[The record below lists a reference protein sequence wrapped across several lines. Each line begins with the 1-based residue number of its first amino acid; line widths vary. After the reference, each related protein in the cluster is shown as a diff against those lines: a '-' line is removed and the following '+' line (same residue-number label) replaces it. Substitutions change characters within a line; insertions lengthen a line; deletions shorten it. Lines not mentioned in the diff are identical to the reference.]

1 MLELYNVLWVIP
13 GVIFIYLY
21 NRSRP
26 NDSISLSGWP
36 YIFLLVFIA
45 ILTWLPAEAIVENDF
60 WLSNFSI
67 QFLCIGHKTTTLLIA
82 IAISF
87 ILFLISKLKPV
98 ERLIFPSA
106 HDNFYKKCIEWENE
120 EILLTLKN
128 EKTYIGILW
137 KYPDNPKSR
146 HESQTISIIPLISG
160 HREKE
165 TKKVIWNTHYPEY
178 KDKSDFLNMEVIIP
192 RAEIITFGKFN
203 KETFDHFYK
212 DKSARRS
219 FTSWFSYLL

>member
-106 HDNFYKKCIEWENE
+106 HDNFYKKCIEWENK

-128 EKTYIGILW
+128 GKAYHAILW
-137 KYPDNPKSR
+137 KYPENPKSR
-146 HESQTISIIPLISG
+146 HESQTISIAPCISG
-160 HREKE
+160 YRDEM
-165 TKKVIWNTHYPEY
+165 TKKVIWNTYYPKY
-178 KDKSDFLNMEVIIP
+178 KSKIDFTDREIIIP
-192 RAEIITFGKFN
+192 RSEIVTFGKFN
-203 KETFDHFYK
+203 KEVFKHFYSN
-212 DKSARRS
+212 DDISNKS
-219 FTSWFSYLL
+219 TDPN